1 MNKSKISLLA
11 LALTLISGT
20 IQAPKANAM
29 LAYVVNSSPTLNS
42 RYDSSYDYKVIQNI
56 PLAITYVGIASYL
69 GSQIFSNSLKGGIIG
84 GSIAILIL
92 DADSSLSLDAVQA
105 DIFHRVPCVNSN
117 SVLNL
122 AKMVK
127 AKFPANAVAGT
138 AYQVTSSETEIASAI
153 SAEDDVDAACLKTA
167 YSALK

>member
-1 MNKSKISLLA
+1 MKKTKILLM
-11 LALTLISGT
+11 ALTLALISGT
-20 IQAPKANAM
+20 VQAPKANAM
-29 LAYVVNSSPTLNS
+29 LAYFVNSSPTLNS
-42 RYDSSYDYKVIQNI
+42 RYDASYDYKVIQNV
-56 PLAITYVGIASYL
+56 PLTIAYVGIASYI
-69 GSQIFSNSLKGGIIG
+69 GSQIFTDSLKGGIVG

-105 DIFHRVPCVNSN
+105 DIYHRIPCVNSN

-138 AYQVTSSETEIASAI
+138 AYQVSSSETEITSAI
-153 SAEDDVDAACLKTA
+153 SAEDDVDAACLNTA
-167 YSALK
+167 FKALK